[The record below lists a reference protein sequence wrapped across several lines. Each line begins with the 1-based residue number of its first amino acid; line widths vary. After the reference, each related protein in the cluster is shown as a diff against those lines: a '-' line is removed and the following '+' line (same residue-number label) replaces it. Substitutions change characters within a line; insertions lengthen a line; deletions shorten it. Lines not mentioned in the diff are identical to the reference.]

1 MVPLTDLIT
10 SLRAS
15 VAELQTLR
23 IADLQFWHA
32 DAASLMVAGLLG
44 VAIVALAVRYATTR
58 RSRRDRL
65 ALPAV
70 LRPVGRSSLSLVR
83 HGAML
88 PFLAGI
94 PLFVLAVADPYTAF
108 TREEASFPGRRI
120 ALMIDA
126 SSSMLAPFKAEQL
139 NPKATGDTSNAFH
152 TSVAAAEHFVRLRRE
167 GKYRDLMSLIEFGNE
182 AYVIT
187 PFTRDY
193 DNILLSIALIGD
205 PAEWRRFPDQGT
217 LIGPAINEGVALFR
231 SFEFEKAV
239 GNVIVIFSDGLDSQ
253 VVIDGRS
260 TASVMETA
268 VETKIPVYFIRI
280 TDEGRLGPD
289 NPDSR
294 WAAAVAKTGGR
305 FYAAAGES
313 TILRAI
319 DDIDKASV
327 GEISLS
333 RYSTQESRFA
343 PFAIVAV
350 ILWTIA
356 AAMKL
361 TMPWFSRFP

>member
-1 MVPLTDLIT
+1 VVPLTELIA

-15 VAELQTLR
+15 VAELRTLTN
-23 IADLQFWHA
+23 ADLQFWHRDEA
-32 DAASLMVAGLLG
+32 RLITFALVGL
-44 VAIVALAVRYATTR
+44 AIVVLAVRYATPR
-58 RSRRDRL
+58 RFRRDRL

-70 LRPVGRSSLSLVR
+70 LRPIGGSSLSFVR
-83 HGAML
+83 HGALL
-88 PFLAGI
+88 PCVAGI
-94 PLFVLAVADPYTAF
+94 LFFVVALADPYMAF

-126 SSSMLAPFKAEQL
+126 STSMLAPFRAEQL
-139 NPKATGDTSNAFH
+139 NPRATDDTANAFH
-152 TSVAAAEHFVRLRRE
+152 TSVAAAEYFVRLRRE

-187 PFTRDY
+187 PFTHDY

-205 PAEWRRFPDQGT
+205 PVEWRRFPDQGT

-231 SFEFEKAV
+231 SFEFEKAT

-260 TASVMETA
+260 TASVLETA

-294 WAAAVAKTGGR
+294 WASAVAKTGGR

-343 PFAIVAV
+343 SFAIVAV
-350 ILWTIA
+350 ILWAIA